1 MIETFFLMVFAHALA
16 DYPLQGDFLARGK
29 NRTAPIPGIPWQHP
43 LAAHSVIHGGFVGI
57 LTGNIWFGVAETIIH
72 AITDD
77 AKCRGKISY
86 HTDQAIHIGCK
97 ALWCALLPLTLGA

>member
-1 MIETFFLMVFAHALA
+1 MEVLALLIFAHMMA

-29 NRTAPIPGIPWQHP
+29 NRTAPIPGIHFAHP
-43 LAAHSVIHGGFVGI
+43 LAAHSIIHGGFVGVI
-57 LTGNIWFGVAETIIH
+57 TGSLWMGLAEAAIH

-86 HTDQAIHIGCK
+86 HADQAIHIACK
-97 ALWCALLPLTLGA
+97 IVWAICFYHGLS